1 MRAPTT
7 RRGLVFAVALT
18 AAFALSMSVAAS
30 DTLTVESFTNATV
43 TDPAVW
49 VAGGSGGNF
58 TGWPG
63 EACLTAGTDTSQS
76 PVAGCDLDTP
86 DAAGAGALRLTPAT
100 TGRAGF
106 TLHNSAL
113 TTAGG
118 LDITFQQAQWGGS
131 GADGISFFLVDGA
144 TNLTQPGASGGAL
157 GYASG
162 NGVTPGVAHGLIG
175 VGIDTWGNFSATGSS
190 GSGCSNPGPGQTPN
204 RVVVRGP
211 GNGTV
216 GYCFLGTSGDVGD
229 LDGASRAAATK
240 TVRVVFDPDTVADRK
255 VTVFLD
261 GVQVVQ
267 VPAPAELIAATSFK
281 FGFSAATGD
290 VTNNNEVWN
299 LTIESVNPV
308 NPPAPPVPVGPNF
321 TG

>member
-1 MRAPTT
+1 MG
-7 RRGLVFAVALT
+7 RGR
-18 AAFALSMSVAAS
+18 
-30 DTLTVESFTNATV
+30 
-43 TDPAVW
+43 
-49 VAGGSGGNF
+49 SGGNF

-76 PVAGCDLDTP
+76 PIAGCDLGTP
-86 DAAGAGALRLTPAT
+86 DAAGSGTLRLTPAT

-162 NGVTPGVAHGLIG
+162 NGITPGVANGLIG
-175 VGIDTWGNFSATGSS
+175 VGIDTWGNFSATGRA
-190 GSGCSNPGPGQTPN
+190 PGRAARTRRPGQTPN

-229 LDGASRAAATK
+229 LDGAIARRSHADGAGRLRPQHRRGPQGDRVPRRRSGRPGPGSRG
-240 TVRVVFDPDTVADRK
+240 ADRR
-255 VTVFLD
+255 D
-261 GVQVVQ
+261 VVQ
-267 VPAPAELIAATSFK
+267 VRLQRRD
-281 FGFSAATGD
+281 G
-290 VTNNNEVWN
+290 
-299 LTIESVNPV
+299 
-308 NPPAPPVPVGPNF
+308 
-321 TG
+321 